1 MNTKAGTSFGPVLML
16 AIGLIAAMLALGII
30 SAPKAHA
37 IVENTKYTPVMT
49 DSTGSTASPSS
60 TALSASARVVAA
72 PCDVSVVFADVY
84 TADEV
89 ERVFLFTNPTAEGE
103 FGVWTFN
110 DPREAFQV
118 FNTYTTVTNGDIAWV
133 IFRAT
138 STFQGKI
145 YFTGINQIRLTC

>member
-16 AIGLIAAMLALGII
+16 AIGVIAAMLALGIL

-37 IVENTKYTPVMT
+37 TVEYTKATQVMP
-49 DSTGSTASPSS
+49 DATGSTASS

-118 FNTYTTVTNGDIAWV
+118 FNTYTTVTSGDIAWV

-138 STFQGKI
+138 STFQGKR